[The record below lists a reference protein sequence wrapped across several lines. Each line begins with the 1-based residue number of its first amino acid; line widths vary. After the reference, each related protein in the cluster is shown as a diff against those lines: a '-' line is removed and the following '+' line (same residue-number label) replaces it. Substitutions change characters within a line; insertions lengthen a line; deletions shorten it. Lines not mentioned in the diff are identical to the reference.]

1 MSSAARVGIV
11 MLIALAVL
19 GYFVLR
25 IEDINL
31 SRSRTTREVK
41 AIFEDAAGL
50 EDESAVR
57 IAGVRKGHVTS
68 VRALPDGTAEVTMVV
83 DDDVPLHADASAKVS
98 NLGLLGE
105 KYIDID
111 PGTARTPVVPEGQT
125 VMLRGTA
132 PASFDEVTDQVAAIA
147 QDVKAITESM
157 RAVLAG
163 PQGQQRL
170 DQIVGDVSAITA
182 EVRALIAAN
191 RTNVDAT
198 MANTRAITE
207 HLRTEIPRLAATLDR
222 VANQISGTAGEIGGT
237 VGENRSD
244 VRDVVQNLRGLSADL
259 RKTADNLNDIT
270 DKVRTGEG
278 TVGKLFYSDE
288 AHDKLTSALSSV
300 EGGVKSLQETLGRA
314 TRIQMDLGIRADY
327 MAGLSQDR
335 DINGVATEF
344 GKGNSRSAVGLRLV
358 PNPDIN
364 RFYNIELSDDPRG
377 KRRDKVNVETR
388 TNPAT
393 GESETIVTET
403 TKYDR
408 DFLISGQV
416 GWQLDPALAVRV
428 GLFDS
433 TGGIG
438 ADYRL
443 NDRLVVTGEAFDFG
457 QRRDDN
463 PHIRL
468 YGEYTI
474 RKEQPRT
481 PRLFVTT
488 GVDNAFN
495 DTAFLFGGGLRWR
508 DEDLKYLL
516 GSIPVGR

>member
-1 MSSAARVGIV
+1 MTSAAKVGIV

-19 GYFVLR
+19 GYFILR

-57 IAGVRKGHVTS
+57 IAGVRKGHVTN
-68 VRALPDGTAEVTMVV
+68 VRALPNGTAEVTMVV
-83 DDDVPLHADASAKVS
+83 DDDVPLHANATAKVA

-111 PGTARTPVVPEGQT
+111 PGTANSPILPESEGAVVLP
-125 VMLRGTA
+125 GTA
-132 PASFDEVTDQVAAIA
+132 PPSFDEVTDQVAAIA

-157 RAVLAG
+157 RAVLGG

-170 DQIVGDVSAITA
+170 DEIVGNVSAITA

-198 MANTRAITE
+198 LANTRAITE
-207 HLRTEIPRLAATLDR
+207 HLRREIPQLAETLER
-222 VANQISGTAGEIGGT
+222 AANQIGGT
-237 VGENRSD
+237 VGENRPEL
-244 VRDVVQNLRGLSADL
+244 REVVQNLRGLSSDL
-259 RKTADNLNDIT
+259 RVTADNLNAIT
-270 DKVRTGEG
+270 GQVRGGQG

-288 AHDKLTSALSSV
+288 AHDRLTSALSSV

-314 TRIQMDLGIRADY
+314 NRIQMDLGIRADY
-327 MAGLSQDR
+327 MAGLAEDR
-335 DINGVATEF
+335 LINGVQTEF
-344 GKGNSRSAVGLRLV
+344 GKGNSRSVVGLRLI
-358 PNPDIN
+358 PNPEIN

-393 GESETIVTET
+393 GQSETIVTET
-403 TKYDR
+403 TRYDR

-416 GWQLDPALAVRV
+416 GWQLDPTLAVRI

-433 TGGIG
+433 TGGVG

-443 NDRLVVTGEAFDFG
+443 SDRLLVTGEAFDFG

-463 PHIRL
+463 PHLRL

-474 RKEQPRT
+474 RKEKPRT

-488 GVDNAFN
+488 GIDNALN
-495 DTAFLFGGGLRWR
+495 DTAFLFGGGVRWR